1 MVLRQMRRATLLAL
15 VAVAATAFAACGGG
29 GSGGGGGG
37 GDLQTEAEQVGAL
50 LDRVEA
56 LPTTAT
62 TDQEFMQQLGQIRAQ
77 VQTEI
82 ENVADAD
89 APDEL
94 ESERDKLSNRL
105 RSLRTQLGR
114 VQGLA
119 AGGDVE
125 SAKTAMGQLLS
136 VGEIR
141 DTIETIE
148 SSSSSG

>member
-1 MVLRQMRRATLLAL
+1 MRRATLLAL
-15 VAVAATAFAACGGG
+15 VSVAVAALAACGG

-37 GDLQTEAEQVGAL
+37 GDLQAEAAQVGAL

-82 ENVADAD
+82 EDVADAD
-89 APDEL
+89 APEEL

-105 RSLRTQLGR
+105 RALRTQLGR

-125 SAKTAMGQLLS
+125 SAKTAMSQLLS
-136 VGEIR
+136 VAEIR
-141 DTIETIE
+141 DTIENIQG
-148 SSSSSG
+148 SSSSG

>member
-1 MVLRQMRRATLLAL
+1 MRRATLLAL
-15 VAVAATAFAACGGG
+15 VSVAVAALAACGG

-37 GDLQTEAEQVGAL
+37 GDLQAEAAQVGAL

-148 SSSSSG
+148 GSASTG

>member
-1 MVLRQMRRATLLAL
+1 MRRATLLAL
-15 VAVAATAFAACGGG
+15 VSVAVTALAACGG

-37 GDLQTEAEQVGAL
+37 GGDLQQEAAQVSAL
-50 LDRVEA
+50 LDRIEA

-62 TDQEFMQQLGQIRAQ
+62 TDQEFTQQLAQIRAQ
-77 VQTEI
+77 VQVEV

-89 APDEL
+89 APEEL

-105 RSLRTQLGR
+105 RSLRTSLGR

-136 VGEIR
+136 VAEIR

-148 SSSSSG
+148 GSSSSG

>member
-1 MVLRQMRRATLLAL
+1 MRRATLLAL
-15 VAVAATAFAACGGG
+15 VSVAATTLVACGGG
-29 GSGGGGGG
+29 SDGGGSGS
-37 GDLQTEAEQVGAL
+37 GDLQAEAAQVGAL
-50 LDRVEA
+50 LDQIEA

-62 TDQEFMQQLGQIRAQ
+62 TDQEFMQQLSKIRDQ
-77 VQTEI
+77 VQVEI

-125 SAKTAMGQLLS
+125 SAKTAIGQLLS

-148 SSSSSG
+148 GSASSG

>member
-1 MVLRQMRRATLLAL
+1 MRRATLLAL
-15 VAVAATAFAACGGG
+15 VSVAVTALAACGG
-29 GSGGGGGG
+29 GSGGGGGSG
-37 GDLQTEAEQVGAL
+37 SGDLQTEAAQVGAL
-50 LDRVEA
+50 LDQVEA

-62 TDQEFMQQLGQIRAQ
+62 TDQQFMQQLGQLRAQ

-125 SAKTAMGQLLS
+125 SAKTAMSQLLS

-141 DTIETIE
+141 DTIENIE
-148 SSSSSG
+148 GSSSSG

>member
-1 MVLRQMRRATLLAL
+1 MRRATLLAL
-15 VAVAATAFAACGGG
+15 VSVAVAALAACG

-37 GDLQTEAEQVGAL
+37 GGDLQQEAAQVSAL
-50 LDRVEA
+50 LDRIEA

-62 TDQEFMQQLGQIRAQ
+62 TDQEFTQQLAQIRAQ
-77 VQTEI
+77 VQVEV
-82 ENVADAD
+82 EDVADAD
-89 APDEL
+89 APEDL

-105 RSLRTQLGR
+105 RSLRTSLGR
-114 VQGLA
+114 VEGLA

-136 VGEIR
+136 VAEIR

-148 SSSSSG
+148 GSSSSG

>member
-1 MVLRQMRRATLLAL
+1 MRRATLLAL
-15 VAVAATAFAACGGG
+15 VSVVVTTLVACGGGSDGGG
-29 GSGGGGGG
+29 GSGS
-37 GDLQTEAEQVGAL
+37 GDLQAEAAQVGAL
-50 LDRVEA
+50 LDQIEA

-62 TDQEFMQQLGQIRAQ
+62 TDQEFMQQLSRIRDQ
-77 VQTEI
+77 VQVEI

-89 APDEL
+89 APEEL

-148 SSSSSG
+148 GSSSSG

>member
-1 MVLRQMRRATLLAL
+1 MRRATLLAL
-15 VAVAATAFAACGGG
+15 VSVAVTALAACGG

-37 GDLQTEAEQVGAL
+37 SGDLQQEATQVSAL
-50 LDRVEA
+50 LDRIEA

-62 TDQEFMQQLGQIRAQ
+62 TDQEFTQQLGQIRAQ
-77 VQTEI
+77 VQVEI
-82 ENVADAD
+82 EDVADAD
-89 APDEL
+89 APEEL

-105 RSLRTQLGR
+105 RSLRTSLGR

-141 DTIETIE
+141 DTIETIQG
-148 SSSSSG
+148 SSSSG

>member
-1 MVLRQMRRATLLAL
+1 MRRATLLAL
-15 VAVAATAFAACGGG
+15 VAVVVTALAACGG
-29 GSGGGGGG
+29 GSGGGGSGT
-37 GDLQTEAEQVGAL
+37 GDLEAEAAQVSAL
-50 LDRVEA
+50 LDRIEA

-62 TDQEFMQQLGQIRAQ
+62 TDQAFMQQLGQIRAQ

-141 DTIETIE
+141 DTIENIQG
-148 SSSSSG
+148 SSSSG

>member
-1 MVLRQMRRATLLAL
+1 MRRATLLAL
-15 VAVAATAFAACGGG
+15 VSVAVTALAACGG
-29 GSGGGGGG
+29 GSGGGGGS
-37 GDLQTEAEQVGAL
+37 GDLQQEAAQVSAL
-50 LDRVEA
+50 LDRIEA

-62 TDQEFMQQLGQIRAQ
+62 TDQEFTQQLGQIRAQ
-77 VQTEI
+77 VQVEI
-82 ENVADAD
+82 EDVADAD
-89 APDEL
+89 APEEL

-105 RSLRTQLGR
+105 RSLRTSLGR

-141 DTIETIE
+141 DTIEIIE
-148 SSSSSG
+148 GSSSSG

>member
-1 MVLRQMRRATLLAL
+1 MRRAMLLAL
-15 VAVAATAFAACGGG
+15 VSVAVTALAACGG

-37 GDLQTEAEQVGAL
+37 SGDLQQEATQVSAL
-50 LDRVEA
+50 LDRIEA

-62 TDQEFMQQLGQIRAQ
+62 TDQEFTQQLAQIRAQ
-77 VQTEI
+77 VQVEI
-82 ENVADAD
+82 EDVADAD
-89 APDEL
+89 ATEEL

-105 RSLRTQLGR
+105 RSLRTSLGR

-148 SSSSSG
+148 GSSSSG

>member
-1 MVLRQMRRATLLAL
+1 MRRATLLAL
-15 VAVAATAFAACGGG
+15 VSVAVTALAACGG
-29 GSGGGGGG
+29 GSGGGGGSG
-37 GDLQTEAEQVGAL
+37 TGDLQAEAAQVGAL

-89 APDEL
+89 APEEL

-125 SAKTAMGQLLS
+125 SAKTAMSQLLS
-136 VGEIR
+136 VAEIR